1 MKKIKRLVIRLTVLT
16 VILFA
21 GLYLAASLYYRK
33 SFGPGVFINSVYCTG
48 KSVEEVNEELKS
60 LYGAES
66 FSVQD
71 ACGHFYEIPLLEVG
85 FRVDYTSQL
94 RNEQNRQPLF
104 SWITQAAASNHRT
117 ISPSISLDEALLKK
131 ALDGCGLFKDNA
143 KENTVEIRLEEGYV
157 LYDGMQD
164 VLDADMVLTTVKKA
178 LEQGIMTVDVSYCYS
193 DLPYTE
199 EMLKTLKLYE
209 KVEAF
214 TACGI
219 TYDMGDSQI
228 ALTPAITGSF
238 IALDEEGGFL
248 LDEEGNLMLREEGI
262 EEFIDTLCAEY
273 DTYGSTRT
281 FLSTRGDVITIEG
294 GTYGNK
300 IDREAEIDYLRQAF
314 LDGVSEVHIPAYK
327 REAYTR
333 GKNDIGDTYVEI
345 DMTEQKLY
353 YYEAGELLFET
364 DIVTGNTGR
373 RMGTPEGVNFVYSMQ
388 KNRIL
393 RGPGYES
400 PVKYWVPV
408 KGNIGIHDASWRKEF
423 GGEVY
428 KTNGSHGCINVPK
441 DVMGELYDMLEI
453 GVPVVMFY

>member
-1 MKKIKRLVIRLTVLT
+1 MKRIKRLVAGLAIFT

-21 GLYLAASLYYRK
+21 GLYFAAGIYYRK

-48 KSVEEVNEELKS
+48 RSVEEVNEELKS
-60 LYGAES
+60 LYGIES

-71 ACGHFYEIPLLEVG
+71 AFGHAYEIPLAEVG
-85 FRVDYTSQL
+85 FDIDYYSQL
-94 RNEQNRQPLF
+94 KDVQNSQQLF
-104 SWITQAAASNHRT
+104 SWIFDASRSHHKV
-117 ISPSISLDEALLKK
+117 ISPSISLDAELLKK
-131 ALDGCGLFKDNA
+131 SLAECGIFADNA
-143 KENTVEIRLEEGYV
+143 KENTVEIRLEQGYV

-164 VLDADMVLTTVKKA
+164 VLDEDMVFAAVHKA
-178 LEQGIMTVDVSYCYS
+178 LTQGIMTVDVSCCYS

-199 EMLKTLKLYE
+199 EMLQTIALYE

-219 TYDMGDSQI
+219 TYDMGDGFI
-228 ALTPAITGSF
+228 ALSPDITSSF
-238 IALDEEGGFL
+238 IALNEDGSFM
-248 LDEEGNLMLREEGI
+248 LDEEENLMLNEEGI

-294 GTYGNK
+294 GTYGNV
-300 IDREAEIDYLRQAF
+300 IDREAEIAYLRQAF
-314 LDGVSEVHIPAYK
+314 FDGVCEVHIPSYD

-333 GKNDIGDTYVEI
+333 GKNDIGNTYLEV
-345 DMTEQKLY
+345 DMTMQKLY
-353 YYEAGELLFET
+353 YYKNGELLFET

-373 RMGTPEGVNFVYSMQ
+373 RMGTPEGVNFIYSMQ
-388 KNRIL
+388 RNRIL

-408 KGNIGIHDASWRKEF
+408 KGSIGIHDASWRKEF
-423 GGEVY
+423 GGEIY

-441 DVMGELYDMLEI
+441 DVMGELYDMLETGI
-453 GVPVVMFY
+453 PVVMFY